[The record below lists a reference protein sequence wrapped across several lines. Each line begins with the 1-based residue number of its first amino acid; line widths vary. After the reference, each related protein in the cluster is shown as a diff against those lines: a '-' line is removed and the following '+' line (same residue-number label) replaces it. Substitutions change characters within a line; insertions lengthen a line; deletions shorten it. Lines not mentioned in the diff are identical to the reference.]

1 MGKKFQVKQH
11 DHIFSVN
18 DDGRYKEQFV
28 GKLGES
34 WAIAKKS
41 DAHAKITLK
50 HHEGPTFQK

>member
-1 MGKKFQVKQH
+1 MV
-11 DHIFSVN
+11 
-18 DDGRYKEQFV
+18 DGNISEYKEQFV

>member
-1 MGKKFQVKQH
+1 MMMV
-11 DHIFSVN
+11 
-18 DDGRYKEQFV
+18 DGNISEYKEQFV
-28 GKLGES
+28 RKLGES

>member
-1 MGKKFQVKQH
+1 MMMV
-11 DHIFSVN
+11 
-18 DDGRYKEQFV
+18 DGNISEYKEQFV